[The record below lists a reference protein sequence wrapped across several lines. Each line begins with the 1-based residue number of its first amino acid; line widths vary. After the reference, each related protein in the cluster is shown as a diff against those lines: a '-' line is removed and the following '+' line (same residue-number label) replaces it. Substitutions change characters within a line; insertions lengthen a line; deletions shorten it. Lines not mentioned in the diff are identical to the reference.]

1 MDVPVGYATAHD
13 STRTIAERTAA
24 VLNRAGRTAE
34 ARPMTGVEDADAYRS
49 FVLGS
54 AVHGQGRLPPA
65 RQFVRD
71 NLDVL
76 GPRPVWIFSVGMP
89 AALRG
94 PLRRM
99 AAKELSAIEEGLPPG
114 LGYGTTACSPVSS
127 NGTSCPV
134 PDACCFIWPADG
146 SATSGTG
153 APSTAGQR
161 PSPRNSEWTDD
172 ACTPFG

>member
-13 STRTIAERTAA
+13 STRKIAERTAA

-114 LGYGTTACSPVSS
+114 LGYRSHRLFSGVVERNQLPRTGRLLFHLAGGRFGDFRDWRAVDGWATAIAEELRV
-127 NGTSCPV
+127 
-134 PDACCFIWPADG
+134 DG
-146 SATSGTG
+146 
-153 APSTAGQR
+153 
-161 PSPRNSEWTDD
+161 
-172 ACTPFG
+172 